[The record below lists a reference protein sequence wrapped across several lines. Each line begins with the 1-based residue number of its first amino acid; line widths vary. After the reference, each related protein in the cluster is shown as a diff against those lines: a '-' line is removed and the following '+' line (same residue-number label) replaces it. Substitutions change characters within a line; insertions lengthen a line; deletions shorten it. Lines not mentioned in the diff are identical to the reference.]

1 MARDLAGRGHVVLLV
16 HYFDSTGDR
25 FAHWGMN
32 PLSFLT
38 WMQTVGAAVGYAER
52 RPNVGAGHIG
62 LVGVSLGAYLALS
75 VAAQDPRVGAVV
87 ECFGGFPP
95 FFAEALDRMPPVL
108 ILHGEDDRIVPVREA
123 HNLERLLRDRN
134 RPYEIQIYPG
144 QGHRLLEAESRDAL
158 DRAAAFLDR
167 HLKRSAERSARVS
180 GPRRNRRPL

>member
-1 MARDLAGRGHVVLLV
+1 YRSMARDLAGRGHVVLLV

-87 ECFGGFPP
+87 ECFGGSPP
-95 FFAEALDRMPPVL
+95 FFAEALCRRPPVPF
-108 ILHGEDDRIVPVREA
+108 LHAG
-123 HNLERLLRDRN
+123 
-134 RPYEIQIYPG
+134 
-144 QGHRLLEAESRDAL
+144 
-158 DRAAAFLDR
+158 AA
-167 HLKRSAERSARVS
+167 
-180 GPRRNRRPL
+180 